1 MRSFFLHVFAFCYRN
16 YLFARRNVF
25 VLVEMLFWPVL
36 GILSIGLMGSFL
48 QFGSNTLG
56 FVLTGAIAA
65 GVLQVA
71 QLDVGYSLL
80 YDIWSKSLKHTFLT
94 PAGIP
99 SALAGAWIVGI
110 LRGTIIY
117 ALLAVLAKIFFDFPV
132 PPVLPMILFLAG
144 IFWMALL
151 SGIAVWILML
161 NYGQRAEISVW
172 ALSYLVMI
180 LCGIYYPV
188 NYLPGPLYAV
198 AQFVPLTYFLDGI
211 RSQYG
216 FQPLFADWLLRGW
229 ALNFIYTAVG
239 LGLAQLALNKAHR
252 TGLLVRMSE

>member
-1 MRSFFLHVFAFCYRN
+1 MRTALLHTFAFCYRN

-36 GILSIGLMGSFL
+36 GILSIGLMGSFFR
-48 QFGSNTLG
+48 FGEDALG

-99 SALAGAWIVGI
+99 SALAGAWVIGI
-110 LRGTIIY
+110 ARGTIIY
-117 ALLAVLAKIFFDFPV
+117 VLLTLLAKLFFGFPL
-132 PPVLPMILFLAG
+132 PPIGPMIMFLAG

-161 NYGQRAEISVW
+161 TYGQRAEISVW

-188 NYLPGPLYAV
+188 NYLPAPFFRMAEL
-198 AQFVPLTYFLDGI
+198 VPLTYFLDGI

-216 FQPLFADWLLRGW
+216 FHPLFADWLLRGW
-229 ALNFIYTAVG
+229 ALNLFYTVAG
-239 LGLAQLALNKAHR
+239 WGLARLALERAYR